1 MWFSDRVHECRLKTG
16 LLVSMFVRVG
26 DISLL
31 NADAIVNSTN
41 ESMLERNPV
50 SDRIYCQAG
59 QGLLE
64 EIKQEVKGK
73 IKYSNII
80 LVYFSVWCI

>member
-1 MWFSDRVHECRLKTG
+1 VEKCGLKTG
-16 LLVSMFVRVG
+16 SSLFVRVG

-64 EIKQEVKGK
+64 EIKQEIKGTIYIFFLLLK
-73 IKYSNII
+73 DEPLSSIMT
-80 LVYFSVWCI
+80 